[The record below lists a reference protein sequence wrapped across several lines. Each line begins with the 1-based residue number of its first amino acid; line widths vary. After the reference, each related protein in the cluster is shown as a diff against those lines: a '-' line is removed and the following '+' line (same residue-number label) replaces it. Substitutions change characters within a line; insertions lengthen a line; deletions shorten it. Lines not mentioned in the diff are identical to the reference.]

1 MPPPRPPGGVIFSQR
16 LKNGWQLA
24 REKGIELCNTFVHH
38 SEIPSRVAC
47 LFVLGAALA
56 PSPFL
61 ALPVS
66 LFHLSRLLLGWP
78 GWEE

>member
-1 MPPPRPPGGVIFSQR
+1 MPPPPPPGGVIFSQR